1 MSSAFILM
9 HAYHSMQHKIVAHC
23 QSVHL
28 LENQLLTCLYQSQN
42 IRLYHYYT
50 VLCWQYKR
58 NKNLQRP
65 PWYNVCRLPFLISTS
80 WANLYQKS
88 LCSSSWI
95 YVELPNSY
103 GKLSWH
109 WCQWLKKRLLHYL
122 AISFTSPLPHVWQDE
137 IGLKTSLGHLRY
149 FTLVYNSF
157 LPH

>member
-58 NKNLQRP
+58 NNI
-65 PWYNVCRLPFLISTS
+65 CRGHPDIMSAVFLSLFPQVEQISTRRVFVVVPEFIWSCQIVMAS
-80 WANLYQKS
+80 WVDIDVND
-88 LCSSSWI
+88 
-95 YVELPNSY
+95 
-103 GKLSWH
+103 
-109 WCQWLKKRLLHYL
+109 LKKRLLHYL